1 MDSGRVNLEII
12 FTGRSN
18 VGKSTLFSQL
28 FGVNVR
34 KGKKPG
40 TTIAPNF
47 YHYRDFLATDL
58 PGFGYVK
65 GVSRKFNERVKDF
78 IVRYIEDYA
87 ERIAAGVIVLDSGSF
102 AEIVE
107 RWDRR
112 GYIPIDVEMADFLRD
127 VGIEVVVSA
136 NKFDKVDNPKET
148 IEYISEKL
156 KVPEERV
163 IPTVAKKGEVGGVR
177 SFIRQV
183 FIKNNR
189 HDLIKV
195 LK

>member
-28 FGVNVR
+28 FGVSVR

-65 GVSRKFNERVKDF
+65 GVSRRFNERVKDF

-87 ERIAAGVIVLDSGSF
+87 ERIAAGIIVLDSGSF

-136 NKFDKVDNPKET
+136 NKFDKVDSPEET

-156 KVPEERV
+156 KVSRERI
-163 IPTVAKKGEVGGVR
+163 IPTVAKKGDVGGVKN
-177 SFIRQV
+177 FIRQI